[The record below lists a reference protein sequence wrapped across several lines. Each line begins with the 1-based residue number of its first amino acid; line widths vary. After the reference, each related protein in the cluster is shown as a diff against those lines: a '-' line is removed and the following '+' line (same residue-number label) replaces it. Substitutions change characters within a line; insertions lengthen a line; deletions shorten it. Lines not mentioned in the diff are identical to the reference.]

1 MRDMKECQAEVF
13 RRSEKRIKD
22 RKKTE
27 KRLLALSIPLC
38 LVLLVSAITVLPE
51 MFSTKDKNTAPES
64 AMGAAGSIDGSNFT
78 YLQAEIIS
86 AESVTQPILK
96 SDMDEVAQLYDALQ
110 AAFARGGKENTKTE
124 SNGSS
129 LSETR
134 EENNGYTQSGGGEKY
149 TGYQIVFTAQN
160 GTEVVYSLEEDRLI
174 NETTKEKVALTQEQ
188 YFDLLRLC
196 GVAITEEAQR

>member
-1 MRDMKECQAEVF
+1 MKDLKDCQAEVF

-22 RKKTE
+22 RKKSE

-134 EENNGYTQSGGGEKY
+134 EENNGYTQSGGACTPKS
-149 TGYQIVFTAQN
+149 IRSN
-160 GTEVVYSLEEDRLI
+160 G
-174 NETTKEKVALTQEQ
+174 
-188 YFDLLRLC
+188 F
-196 GVAITEEAQR
+196 

>member
-22 RKKTE
+22 RKKSE

-64 AMGAAGSIDGSNFT
+64 AMGAAGSVDGSNFA

-96 SDMDEVAQLYDALQ
+96 GDMDEVAQLYDALQ

-134 EENNGYTQSGGGEKY
+134 EENNGYTQSGGGEKFA
-149 TGYQIVFTAQN
+149 GYRIVFTAPN

-174 NETTKEKVALTQEQ
+174 NETTKEKVTLTQEQ

-196 GVAITEEAQR
+196 GVASTEEAQR